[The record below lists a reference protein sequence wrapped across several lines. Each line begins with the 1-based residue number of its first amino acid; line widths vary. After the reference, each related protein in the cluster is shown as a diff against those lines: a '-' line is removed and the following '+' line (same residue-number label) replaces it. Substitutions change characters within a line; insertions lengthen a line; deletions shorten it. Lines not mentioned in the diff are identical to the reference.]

1 MFQFFDLEAA
11 GSSFIGC
18 KFMDITAH
26 LKQQNTLCKVKR
38 RLPSSHNSKLC
49 NSVRSANNCLSFDL
63 AESPCFISTKP
74 ELATKAF
81 LHYSVVDKTLVCKPR
96 DPSSR
101 PMEKVRLYT
110 IIRDNPSSQW

>member
-1 MFQFFDLEAA
+1 VFQFFDLEVA

-38 RLPSSHNSKLC
+38 RLPSSHNSKIC

-63 AESPCFISTKP
+63 AESPCIIFTKP
-74 ELATKAF
+74 EFTEKLF
-81 LHYSVVDKTLVCKPR
+81 LHYSVVGKALVCKPI
-96 DPSSR
+96 DPGSR
-101 PMEKVRLYT
+101 LVEKVHLYT
-110 IIRDNPSSQW
+110 IIKDKPSS